1 MTQHGAFERYD
12 THIRSRIGQHQRFWR
27 GSGPSLLFV
36 PVESRDLYDLDDYER
51 RFAHPRLMYEA
62 ERARAGLIRDW
73 PTDGIPTVR
82 PNLGTIFIPSCM
94 GQPYQVGPNAM
105 PWPGQ
110 TLSREE
116 LRARH
121 GCTAFTAELM
131 EPALEFYRHA
141 ARDGRVYPYHPDTQG
156 VFDVAHLV
164 YGDEIFLD
172 LATEDERKWITDLMD
187 MTLEWFVSLTRAV
200 KAATNEPDGQMVH
213 GHGTAQGLYFPT
225 AGTRISEDTATLLSP
240 VMIEERILPFMERS
254 AQAFGGAF
262 VHYCG
267 RHDALFSI
275 LCEAPWCRAID
286 LGNPESYD
294 TGELLRRC
302 AVTETV
308 LYSRLPAEAEEAPLD
323 YVRRIGR
330 LVAESG
336 ARVVLRATVVPQSR
350 LQAQEMT
357 GLFHELTERH
367 DG

>member
-1 MTQHGAFERYD
+1 MTEHGSFERFD
-12 THIRSRIGQHQRFWR
+12 AHIRARIERHERFWQ
-27 GSGPSLLFV
+27 GDGPSLLFV
-36 PVESRDLYDLDDYER
+36 PVTFRDLYDLDDYER
-51 RFAHPRLMYEA
+51 RFAQPRLMYEA
-62 ERARAGLIRDW
+62 ERARAEVIRDW
-73 PTDGIPTVR
+73 PTDGIPTIR
-82 PNLGTIFIPSCM
+82 PNLGTIFIPSCV
-94 GQPYQVGPNAM
+94 GQPYEVRPGAM
-105 PWPGQ
+105 PWPGK
-110 TLSREE
+110 TFSRKE

-121 GCTAFTAELM
+121 RCTILTGELM
-131 EPALEFYRHA
+131 ERALEFYRHA
-141 ARDGRVYPYHPDTQG
+141 AQDLGAYPYHPDTQG
-156 VFDVAHLV
+156 VFDIAHLL
-164 YGDEIFLD
+164 YGERIFLD
-172 LATEDERKWITDLMD
+172 LATEDERAWIADLMD
-187 MTLEWFVSLTRAV
+187 LALEWFVDVTRAV
-200 KAATNEPDGQMVH
+200 KAAVSEPAGEMVH

-240 VMIEERILPFMERS
+240 AMIEERILPFMARS
-254 AQAFGGAF
+254 AQPFGGAF

-286 LGNPESYD
+286 LGNPESYE

-302 AVTETV
+302 AATGTV

-350 LQAQEMT
+350 LHAQEMT
-357 GLFHELTERH
+357 GLFHELTERD